1 MMAAVDPQV
10 MRRCLLIEA
19 IGVAAL
25 VTAALVPS
33 FRLPWI
39 MSAAA
44 SFVVLGLVIPAT
56 SRARRAY
63 IRVYL
68 PIFLALAVGNGVAD
82 GVTAGSL
89 QQGVHSAVRM
99 MAVYILLVVVFE
111 IVARRSRNT
120 VSSPDR

>member
-1 MMAAVDPQV
+1 MAVVDPQV
-10 MRRCLLIEA
+10 MRRCLVIGA

-25 VTAALVPS
+25 ITAALVPS

-44 SFVVLGLVIPAT
+44 SSVVLGLVIPAT
-56 SRARRAY
+56 SRARRGY

-68 PIFLALAVGNGVAD
+68 PLFLALAVGNGVAD

-89 QQGVHSAVRM
+89 QQGVYSAVRL
-99 MAVYILLVVVFE
+99 MAVYILLAVVFE
-111 IVARRSRNT
+111 IVARRSRNA
-120 VSSPDR
+120 VSSRDR